1 MGKSNRIRA
10 NRSDSRISAPIKAK
24 KKQGMPSWLLST
36 IIILLTVAVLFT
48 VIGSVLSANGTLNR
62 MRTTVYSDNYK
73 VTGSMMAYF
82 YHSAYQNFQSSYSS
96 YMAKFSIDTEKS
108 LKSQTFGD
116 PALGGL
122 ETSYLGAFEGSW
134 YDYFMQMA
142 IDNAKQILAFCEEAN
157 ARGLALNDED
167 KAEIDAQIE
176 SLDLLAAQ
184 SLCTTSQY
192 ITYTYGDGVKVK
204 DIRKCLELSFLAT
217 KGMQAVQD
225 DVLAAITDTDISD
238 KYASAKDN
246 YDLIDYLFYTGSVKL
261 EDIKKQELGSDYTA
275 AEYEEKKE
283 EVDAIF
289 KERLEEEKKMIAEL
303 EAIKDKNEFIKH
315 ILKFNAGKYYD
326 VKYEA
331 VEGIKDVAPEAAIL
345 ETIKATMI
353 DKIVTEVLD
362 GKTETETDVV
372 TEKVKDAEG
381 NETDAYAIYENKVD
395 KKFADAMTTIKTD
408 VFKSVL
414 SDLTKYQIEKSK
426 YSATS
431 DFSKWAFEAGRVEG
445 ELKTITNTDKEEE
458 YSTTVYM
465 LTKTRYADAVKSK
478 KLAYMLFTDETSAK
492 GAIEK
497 LKAATLSLE
506 TFNSIAAELTP
517 ADSGELKDY
526 VEGSLS
532 LPALDEWAYSDTIKL
547 GDYTTSPIN
556 LGDGSFFVGYYCEEG
571 PEAWKVTVKNEIFN
585 ERFSAKNDEIIA
597 KYVINTKDRNLKKVS
612 DGHLPELLHSHQ

>member
-10 NRSDSRISAPIKAK
+10 NRSDSKISAPVKAK

-82 YHSAYQNFQSSYSS
+82 YHTAYQNFQSSYSS
-96 YMAKFSIDTEKS
+96 YIPQFSIDTERS
-108 LKSQTFGD
+108 LKNQVFGD

-157 ARGLALNDED
+157 ARGLSLNDED

-192 ITYTYGDGVKVK
+192 ITYTYGEGVKVK

-246 YDLIDYLFYTGSVKL
+246 YDLIDYIFYTGSVKL

-326 VKYEA
+326 TKYEA
-331 VEGIKDVAPEAAIL
+331 VEDIKDVAPEAAVL

-353 DKIVTEVLD
+353 DKIVTEVLE
-362 GKTETETDVV
+362 GKTATETDVV
-372 TEKVKDAEG
+372 TEKVKDSEG
-381 NETDAYAIYENKVD
+381 NESDAYAIYDNKVD

-414 SDLTKYQIEKSK
+414 NDLTKYQIEKSK

-431 DFSKWAFEAGRVEG
+431 DFSKWAFEAGRTAG

-465 LTKTRYADAVKSK
+465 LTKTRYADTVKSK
-478 KLAYMLFTDETSAK
+478 ELAYMLFTDETSAK

-506 TFNSIAAELTP
+506 AFNSIAAELTP

-532 LPALDEWAYSDTIKL
+532 LDALDEWAYSDTIKL

-556 LGDGSFFVGYYCEEG
+556 LGDGSYFVGYYYEEG

-585 ERFSAKNDEIIA
+585 ERFTEKNEEIIA
-597 KYVINTKDRNLKKVS
+597 KYVINAKDRNLKKVS
-612 DGHLPELLHSHQ
+612 DGRLPELLHSHQ